1 MRRVLVVTAAV
12 LVAFVVAA
20 PVHADPP
27 EQTDEPIF
35 AVFADLEHGLA
46 GFWNITREDYCAW
59 QAGGFTGPRPV
70 IEPIPVTRHETGQ
83 GAVVASFKGTRPI
96 ELWALDSDAALED
109 PCLDTDDQPAP
120 WATGTVHV
128 TGNDNDFFASMTRM
142 NVFGDA
148 GQGTVVD
155 GDGAAWHYSWT
166 FRLQLTQDGEFKVIV
181 DNSNLK
187 KKGN

>member
-1 MRRVLVVTAAV
+1 MRRVLVAAAAV
-12 LVAFVVAA
+12 LVALVVAA

-35 AVFADLEHGLA
+35 GVFADLEHGLA

-59 QAGGFTGPRPV
+59 QAGGFAGPPPV
-70 IEPIPVTRHETGQ
+70 IELVPVTMHETGQ
-83 GAVVASFKGTRPI
+83 GAVVTSFMGTRPI
-96 ELWALDSDAALED
+96 ELWALDSDAAIED

-128 TGNDNDFFASMTRM
+128 TYTDNDFFASTTRT
-142 NVFGDA
+142 NVWGDR
-148 GQGTVVD
+148 GQGAVFD
-155 GDGAAWHYSWT
+155 ADGAAWHYSWT
-166 FRLQLTQDGEFKVIV
+166 SRFQLDQEGQFRVLM
-181 DNSNLK
+181 DNFNLK